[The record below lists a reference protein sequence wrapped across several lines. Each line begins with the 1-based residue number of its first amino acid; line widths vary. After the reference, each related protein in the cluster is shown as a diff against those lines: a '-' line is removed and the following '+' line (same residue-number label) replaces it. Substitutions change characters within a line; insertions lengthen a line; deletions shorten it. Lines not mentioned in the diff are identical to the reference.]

1 MENYIERCNDYDKSI
16 VYNFKL
22 GYGGIGDYLK
32 FFMIILEHC
41 IDNNIKIYHT
51 KNTTEIQKYIK
62 LKYDSMYINQNE
74 ISKLEHVTIK
84 TPSDYYDIGDY
95 NGNINLNEVF
105 CFDNIVKTNVN
116 NILTCIPT
124 NYISIHLRLGDKFL
138 ETEKKFVV
146 CKNDTRDFSEEKIC
160 KFIEDN
166 DDKKIIFFCDNNNY
180 RLKIKNKFK
189 NIMITNSEI
198 GHTSLSNTTNKQFLD
213 SITDFYILSNSQLIY
228 GASRSGFSKIA
239 AQFNNVKFIT

>member
-1 MENYIERCNDYDKSI
+1 MDNYIERCNDYDKSI

-51 KNTTEIQKYIK
+51 KNTTEIEKYIK

-84 TPSDYYDIGDY
+84 TPFDYYDIGDY

-105 CFDNIVKTNVN
+105 QK
-116 NILTCIPT
+116 L
-124 NYISIHLRLGDKFL
+124 
-138 ETEKKFVV
+138 
-146 CKNDTRDFSEEKIC
+146 
-160 KFIEDN
+160 
-166 DDKKIIFFCDNNNY
+166 
-180 RLKIKNKFK
+180 
-189 NIMITNSEI
+189 
-198 GHTSLSNTTNKQFLD
+198 
-213 SITDFYILSNSQLIY
+213 
-228 GASRSGFSKIA
+228 
-239 AQFNNVKFIT
+239 